1 MNKQKKSAE
10 VIKYIFVGVIVLAVT
25 VSLAGVTPTG
35 DRKII
40 FNYFSMYIALG
51 CSAIFFMS
59 GIAYRIY
66 DENKL
71 MSWISRYL
79 ISITIM
85 PAVIGVACLNLVY
98 ASFPSWKVI
107 APLGA
112 MYVLAAMLP
121 LLNEKLSE
129 TLHTEIFA
137 PRSCLGRVIAMS
149 VLSLAPI
156 AGIFGA
162 FLSGVAERHGGTIG
176 YSLMGL
182 VFHFFFVWGTISMAY
197 QAWERRAWKSS
208 NHE

>member
-1 MNKQKKSAE
+1 MNKQKETSE

-35 DRKII
+35 PKKII
-40 FNYFSMYIALG
+40 YNYFSMYIALG
-51 CSAIFFMS
+51 CNVIFFMS

-66 DENKL
+66 DENNL

-85 PAVIGVACLNLVY
+85 PAVVGIACLNLVY
-98 ASFPSWKVI
+98 ASFPFWKVI

-112 MYVLAAMLP
+112 MYVVAAVLP
-121 LLNEKLSE
+121 FINEKLSA

-182 VFHFFFVWGTISMAY
+182 VFHFSFVWGTISMAH
-197 QAWERRAWKSS
+197 QDWERRPRK
-208 NHE
+208 

>member
-1 MNKQKKSAE
+1 MNKQKETSE

-35 DRKII
+35 PKKII
-40 FNYFSMYIALG
+40 YNYFSMYIALG
-51 CSAIFFMS
+51 CNVIFLMS

-66 DENKL
+66 DENNL

-85 PAVIGVACLNLVY
+85 PAVVGIACLNLVY
-98 ASFPSWKVI
+98 ASFPFWKVI

-112 MYVLAAMLP
+112 MYVVAAVLP
-121 LLNEKLSE
+121 VINEKLSA

-182 VFHFFFVWGTISMAY
+182 VFHFFFVWGTISMAH
-197 QAWERRAWKSS
+197 QA
-208 NHE
+208 

>member
-79 ISITIM
+79 I
-85 PAVIGVACLNLVY
+85 
-98 ASFPSWKVI
+98 
-107 APLGA
+107 
-112 MYVLAAMLP
+112 
-121 LLNEKLSE
+121 
-129 TLHTEIFA
+129 
-137 PRSCLGRVIAMS
+137 
-149 VLSLAPI
+149 
-156 AGIFGA
+156 
-162 FLSGVAERHGGTIG
+162 
-176 YSLMGL
+176 
-182 VFHFFFVWGTISMAY
+182 
-197 QAWERRAWKSS
+197 
-208 NHE
+208 